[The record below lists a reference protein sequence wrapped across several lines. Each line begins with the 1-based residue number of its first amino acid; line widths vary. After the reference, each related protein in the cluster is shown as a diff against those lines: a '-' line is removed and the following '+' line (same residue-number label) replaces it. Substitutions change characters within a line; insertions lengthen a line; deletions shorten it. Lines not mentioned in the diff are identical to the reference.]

1 MIKQANKL
9 SWQISTLI
17 QIQTIAR
24 DVEHAVKNTYTVNEG
39 VSRLHF

>member
-17 QIQTIAR
+17 QIQTIPR
-24 DVEHAVKNTYTVNEG
+24 EVKHAVKNTVTVSEG
-39 VSRLHF
+39 VSGL